1 MILAQSLPDNKSHI
15 KSSCVD
21 FFRHFGYYSYI
32 CFYAALPPPEIRM
45 RKFLGKLWNKAN
57 EPHIEK
63 ALIVILPFVTLVVVA
78 LILAPSLL
86 SLLGDAASGAF
97 QEPPVQSRPPMEEE
111 GFAHISQV
119 EQQAMLDDVASP
131 SPAPSPT
138 PSPLPS
144 PETVEQ
150 VFSGPLT
157 GWQEIGGITYYY
169 DENGVPLTGLQQI
182 NGQLYFFDQYGQCA
196 SELGID
202 VSTYNGFI
210 NWPAVAAQGIDY
222 AILRAGGRGWETG
235 LIYDDDWFQR
245 NLMEARIAGIELGVY
260 FFSTATNPAEA
271 QQEAA
276 YVLHCLGGTKLEMP
290 IFIDVEYSGDYPHGR
305 ADKLSNTQRE
315 VIINAFCRTVMDA
328 GYKAGVYSGEYYYK
342 YNLDYDSLGKY
353 TIWLASYTKSAR
365 LPNFPGRYDM
375 WQFTDGGLVNGIT
388 GIVDMNA
395 SF

>member
-1 MILAQSLPDNKSHI
+1 
-15 KSSCVD
+15 
-21 FFRHFGYYSYI
+21 
-32 CFYAALPPPEIRM
+32 M
-45 RKFLGKLWNKAN
+45 RKLLGTLWNKAN
-57 EPHIEK
+57 EPHIER
-63 ALIVILPFVTLVVVA
+63 ALIVILPFITLIIVA
-78 LILAPSLL
+78 LILAPGLL
-86 SLLGDAASGAF
+86 ALAGDTVVSAALES
-97 QEPPVQSRPPMEEE
+97 PVPTQALRED
-111 GFAHISQV
+111 GGYAHISQAE
-119 EQQAMLDDVASP
+119 EQQVRAQEEALP
-131 SPAPSPT
+131 S

-144 PETVEQ
+144 EAPTPIPEGG
-150 VFSGPLT
+150 SLL
-157 GWQEIGGITYYY
+157 GWQDIGGTIYYY
-169 DENGVPLTGLQQI
+169 DDNSTPLTGLQQI

-196 SELGID
+196 RELGID
-202 VSTYNGFI
+202 VSFYNGFI
-210 NWPAVAAQGIDY
+210 DWQAVAAQGIDF

-235 LIYDDDWFQR
+235 LIYDDEWFQR
-245 NLMEARIAGIELGVY
+245 NLMEARIAGIDLGVY
-260 FFSTATNPAEA
+260 FFSTATNPLEA
-271 QQEAA
+271 VQEADYA
-276 YVLHCLGGTKLEMP
+276 IHCLGGTELELP

>member
-1 MILAQSLPDNKSHI
+1 MKKI
-15 KSSCVD
+15 
-21 FFRHFGYYSYI
+21 
-32 CFYAALPPPEIRM
+32 
-45 RKFLGKLWNKAN
+45 LGKLWNKAN
-57 EPHIEK
+57 EPHVERV
-63 ALIVILPFVTLVVVA
+63 LIVVLPFITLMIVA

-86 SLLGDAASGAF
+86 SLIGDAARGSLQDEAAPT
-97 QEPPVQSRPPMEEE
+97 QAPAEEA
-111 GFAHISQV
+111 GYAHISQT
-119 EQQAMLDDVASP
+119 EELAILAEEALPSP
-131 SPAPSPT
+131 SPAPT
-138 PSPLPS
+138 PQPS
-144 PETVEQ
+144 PEAIEQ
-150 VFSGPLT
+150 AFLGPLT
-157 GWQEIGGITYYY
+157 GWQEIDGISYYY
-169 DENGVPLTGLQQI
+169 GADGLPLTGLQQI
-182 NGQLYFFDQYGQCA
+182 NGRLYFFDREGRCA

-210 NWPAVAAQGIDY
+210 DWQAVAAQGIDF

-305 ADKLSNTQRE
+305 ADRLSNTERE

-328 GYKAGVYSGEYYYK
+328 GYEAGVYSGEYYYK
-342 YNLDYDSLGKY
+342 YNLDFNSLGKY
-353 TIWLASYTKSAR
+353 TLWLASYTRSAR
-365 LPNFPGRYDM
+365 LPDFPGSYDI

-395 SF
+395 VF